1 MNMAAY
7 IHGVRDVRVSEMPPP
22 EKGGNAALVDVLA
35 VGICGSDLHYYKD
48 GGIGAAVIKQ
58 PFVPGHEFS
67 ARLSHDLE
75 ELDLHKGQLVA
86 VDPASPC
93 HQCEWCG
100 RGHHNLCPN
109 VIFLGAPPH
118 NGALTHQLA
127 VPPENLFPLPDGM
140 TPDQGAMLEPLGV
153 CIHAIDL
160 AKPKLLESVALI
172 GCGPIGL
179 GILQLLKLNGAGEIV
194 AIDPQSH
201 RQTLASELGADHVGD
216 HVDAVLD
223 HTGSSGA
230 QLVIEATNSPD
241 GFAHAIKAT
250 RIGGRV
256 VLVGIPDGDSYSP
269 IFAAEARRR
278 GLSLKFSRRMGDV
291 YPRAIEL
298 VQQQKVNVDALVSH
312 HFNLDGTADAFRIQ
326 ADEEQGFI
334 KSMVYPGNGYA
345 LQSL

>member
-1 MNMAAY
+1 MNQAAY
-7 IHGVRDVRVSEMPPP
+7 IHGVRDVRVGEISEP
-22 EKGGNAALVDVLA
+22 ELCSNSALVDVLA

-48 GGIGAAVIKQ
+48 GGIGGAVIKQ

-67 ARLSHDLE
+67 GILGHDLE
-75 ELDLHKGQLVA
+75 VLGLSRGQLVA

-93 HQCEWCG
+93 HQCEWCA

-109 VIFLGAPPH
+109 VIFMGAPPH
-118 NGALTHQLA
+118 HGALTQQ
-127 VPPENLFPLPDGM
+127 VVVSPDNLFALPSGM
-140 TPDQGAMLEPLGV
+140 TPDQGALLEPLGV

-160 AKPKLLESVALI
+160 AKPKLLESAVLM

-179 GILQLLKLNGAGEIV
+179 GVLQLLKLNGVGKII
-194 AIDPQSH
+194 AIDPQAH
-201 RQTLASELGADHVGD
+201 RTQLASKLGADHVGD

-223 HTGSSGA
+223 HTGGLGCN
-230 QLVIEATNSPD
+230 LVIEATNSPD
-241 GFAHAIKAT
+241 GFAHAIKST

-256 VLVGIPDGDSYSP
+256 VLVGIPDGDRYSP

-298 VQQQKVNVDALVSH
+298 VEQNKVDVDTLVSH
-312 HFNLDGTADAFRIQ
+312 RFDLDGTAEAFRIQ
-326 ADEEQGFI
+326 AEEAQGFI
-334 KSMVYPGNGYA
+334 KSVVYPNGA
-345 LQSL
+345 